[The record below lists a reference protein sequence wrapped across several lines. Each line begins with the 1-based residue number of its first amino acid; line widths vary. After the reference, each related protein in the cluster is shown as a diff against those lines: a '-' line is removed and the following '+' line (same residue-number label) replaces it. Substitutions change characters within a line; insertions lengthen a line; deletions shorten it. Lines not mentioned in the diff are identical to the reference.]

1 MLGVYVSLYVYIHFH
16 LYILIIYIRYIDINI
31 YIYILCIHIAC
42 TLCVWPICV
51 FFFPWESTMG
61 VRGFYRNSGNHRWLR
76 LGGCLEIGRPSRA
89 RREGTTTEEHQQG
102 KQQTIT
108 TTATRI
114 TKNNP
119 NKHQQTTI
127 EKQTTKQQN
136 NIWFTCDN
144 LQQRFCWRASF
155 FGKDFKS
162 LTLGGNCSGRVVSC
176 IEDVQLSCDLE
187 MAAYTFPGTE
197 ETNPFHHQKKNP

>member
-1 MLGVYVSLYVYIHFH
+1 MYTYSVYPMCVTY
-16 LYILIIYIRYIDINI
+16 
-31 YIYILCIHIAC
+31 
-42 TLCVWPICV
+42 LCV
-51 FFFPWESTMG
+51 FFPWESTMG

-144 LQQRFCWRASF
+144 LQQRFC
-155 FGKDFKS
+155 
-162 LTLGGNCSGRVVSC
+162 
-176 IEDVQLSCDLE
+176 
-187 MAAYTFPGTE
+187 
-197 ETNPFHHQKKNP
+197 